1 MTTGF
6 AIVLLACS
14 AQNCEAVPA
23 EPGVSYPTVEQC
35 QSALASKSGPLGE
48 AARAQR
54 QLGRTTEIVCL
65 RQEQAIQDVE
75 QRYDVLETMIAHA
88 EPNSTS
94 APVGVVQRGETTL
107 VNGVV
112 TGTAWVRVVLRDGRT
127 GFVFGDRLKRAQTG
141 GTRREHRLWLQ
152 PRRRRNRRRR
162 RVRLRPRL
170 RPEPPSRRDRP

>member
-1 MTTGF
+1 
-6 AIVLLACS
+6 
-14 AQNCEAVPA
+14 
-23 EPGVSYPTVEQC
+23 
-35 QSALASKSGPLGE
+35 
-48 AARAQR
+48 QR

-141 GTRREHRLWLQ
+141 GTPPGTPVVAPASPPPQ
-152 PRRRRNRRRR
+152 PPEAARAAPTPPSSRTT
-162 RVRLRPRL
+162 
-170 RPEPPSRRDRP
+170 EPPRSAMNLAP